1 MSTTQGRGDTI
12 AQWWRVN
19 LAAREV
25 GRARALAARLRRAT
39 PVEALAEADVHALA
53 RRIGLGRHP
62 SDAARLARLVQV
74 LAHLREDA
82 GQSLAER
89 LGGPDPKLS
98 NLRFQRLLRAQGDDL
113 TTALRRALPMV
124 DRRCNVAQLGQ
135 DMLNWDH
142 PEWGDAVRADWCFD
156 YFGAPP
162 PQAQAETHSTE
173 VSS

>member
-1 MSTTQGRGDTI
+1 MSKTQGRGATI
-12 AQWWRVN
+12 AQWWRDN
-19 LAAREV
+19 LAARDS
-25 GRARALAARLRRAT
+25 GRARALAARLRRADMT
-39 PVEALAEADVHALA
+39 EALAQAEVHALA

-62 SDAARLARLVQV
+62 ADAARLARLVQV

-82 GQSLAER
+82 GQSLAAR

-98 NLRFQRLLRAQGDDL
+98 NLRFQRLLRAEGDDL

-124 DRRCNVAQLGQ
+124 DRRCNVARLGQ

-142 PEWGDAVRADWCFD
+142 PEWGDRVRAEWCFD

-162 PQAQAETHSTE
+162 PQTAAETHSTE

>member
-1 MSTTQGRGDTI
+1 MSKTQGRGETI

-19 LAAREV
+19 LAARDS
-25 GRARALAARLRRAT
+25 GQARALAARLRRAT
-39 PVEALAEADVHALA
+39 PVEALAEAEVHRLA
-53 RRIGLGRHP
+53 SRIGLGRHP

-82 GQSLAER
+82 GQSLAAR
-89 LGGPDPKLS
+89 LGGPEPKLS
-98 NLRFQRLLRAQGDDL
+98 NLRFQRLLRSQGDEL

-124 DRRCNVAQLGQ
+124 ERRCNVARLGQ

-142 PEWGDAVRADWCFD
+142 PEWGDAVRAGWCFD

-162 PQAQAETHSTE
+162 PQAETHSTE